1 MYVDCLKFYIKA
13 LQKHNYQIIDINY
26 NALQNTTDINKTI
39 LKFKKLWTIYKY
51 LVSTKSS
58 E

>member
-1 MYVDCLKFYIKA
+1 MYVDCLKFHIKD
-13 LQKHNYQIIDINY
+13 LQKHNYQVTDINY
-26 NALQNTTDINKTI
+26 NALQNTTDRNKTI